1 MTDLNET
8 ISKLQEQI
16 KEYNEIKSTNNIP
29 LLLDVKDRICIWSF
43 RFAELTADLKIS
55 YNDHYFIRRINV
67 AKTRQT
73 LIKNGST
80 IGAADNDALIKHE
93 ESYKAEQEYESL
105 SYKADIMLRQTNI
118 IIRTIEQR
126 ISYLKFEANKLT
138 P

>member
-93 ESYKAEQEYESL
+93 ESYKAEQ
-105 SYKADIMLRQTNI
+105 
-118 IIRTIEQR
+118 
-126 ISYLKFEANKLT
+126 
-138 P
+138 